1 MQNSWARLEA
11 EGALL
16 RGLQCG
22 ITVLQARLLR
32 TLYHLTPSPPHIPL
46 YVSTSFLA
54 PLTQPLLTLPP
65 SLPPPQARQ
74 ADACLRVARLGVLT
88 AANLCEDLLVTW
100 RARSITHPLTT
111 HPLTTHPRM
120 THPIITPQHPPS
132 THYQDTHC
140 QPHTSR

>member
-1 MQNSWARLEA
+1 MWDHSATGASSSNTLSPHPISPSHSSLRLHFFS
-11 EGALL
+11 
-16 RGLQCG
+16 R
-22 ITVLQARLLR
+22 
-32 TLYHLTPSPPHIPL
+32 SPHPTSSYPPLSHPHP
-46 YVSTSFLA
+46 
-54 PLTQPLLTLPP
+54 LPP